1 MPEAR
6 SSRRRRYDPADMY
19 ICLCRAVSSTT
30 IREVILAGAMTPEAV
45 GARCEA
51 GTVCGK
57 CVETIQLL
65 LDEHRREQM
74 RSV

>member
-1 MPEAR
+1 
-6 SSRRRRYDPADMY
+6 MY

-45 GARCEA
+45 THTLRGGR
-51 GTVCGK
+51 GK
-57 CVETIQLL
+57 RRNLLETIQLL